1 MEREDDVQLIQR
13 TLSGDEAAFGILLQR
28 YQKSV
33 HALVWRKIGD
43 FHTAEDITQDT
54 FLQAYKKLSTLK
66 NHNQF
71 AGWLYVIANR
81 LCIDWSRKK
90 RFTTQSLEDT
100 PVAEIERSSYTHHVS
115 EQRET
120 ERIERRRELVKELLA
135 QLPESERTVL
145 TLYYLG
151 EMTTKEIG
159 KFLGVSM
166 DTIKSR
172 LRRGRKRLQKDQALM
187 IQEVLGGV
195 QIPASL
201 YENVMRQVADMKFT
215 SAPVSKPFLPWMA
228 LGTAVILIA
237 LLLGASN
244 QYLLHF
250 QEPYSFDAQSEPT
263 IEIVDT
269 SIILAVDSK
278 PDVRNQVG
286 RDASSGKNSGV
297 GSQTS
302 EKPLTSTAGEDFVQH
317 EKNIELCTQNM
328 VAIGKAL
335 QTYRNEHGTLP
346 LWLSAL
352 HRKYLTDE
360 KILLCPADENEG
372 KPNHYNTIDPEL
384 PVSYDYAQFNS
395 GYQELTA
402 RQRHIYGD
410 VIPIVSCGHHAN
422 EDFACLNLSFS
433 ASIYRSSAA
442 GPLLEPETMYGSI
455 EKAVATF
462 EIKLQDAPD
471 DERMRELYPALV
483 RLYIKDEQE
492 EKADNLVN
500 RFKLVMTSEDIKDNF
515 VLGDMFEAMAR
526 HQEALQIYE
535 EMEMQHPND
544 RKILQRLTKLHEKLG
559 NQEIAK
565 AYQLKYDPA
574 SALIGKSVPDF
585 SATDLDGKPIS
596 LQDYRGKVVLL
607 DFWAVWSTDEIPNIK
622 KVYNT
627 YKDAGFDVIGVSFD
641 REESKLRNYIIAN
654 DIPWRQI
661 FSGKGWNSPVARQY
675 DIKMIPSPWLIDQEG
690 KLISHRARGETLEKL
705 VAQALKD
712 KSSNQ

>member
-100 PVAEIERSSYTHHVS
+100 PVAEIDISSYTHHVS

-120 ERIERRRELVKELLA
+120 ERTERRRELVKELLS

-215 SAPVSKPFLPWMA
+215 SSPVSKPFLPWMA

-250 QEPYSFDAQSEPT
+250 QQPYSFDAQSEPT

-269 SIILAVDSK
+269 PIRLAVDSK

-286 RDASSGKNSGV
+286 RDASSDKNSGV

-302 EKPLTSTAGEDFVQH
+302 EKLLTSTAGEDFVQH

-335 QTYRNEHGTLP
+335 QTYRNEHGILP

-352 HRKYLTDE
+352 HRKHLTDE
-360 KILLCPADENEG
+360 KILLCPADENGG

-442 GPLLEPETMYGSI
+442 GALLEPETMYGSI

-471 DERMRELYPALV
+471 DERMRELYPALC

-515 VLGDMFEAMAR
+515 VLGDMFEAMDR
-526 HQEALQIYE
+526 HQEVLQIYE

-544 RKILQRLTKLHEKLG
+544 RRVLQRLAKLHEKLG

-585 SATDLDGKPIS
+585 SVADLDGKPIS

-661 FSGKGWNSPVARQY
+661 FSGKGWNSPIARQY
-675 DIKMIPSPWLIDQEG
+675 DINMIPSPWLIDQKG